1 MTFAV
6 ARSQVGRIADTFEQ
20 KIQNKG
26 SSAVFLLEN
35 FERISMDLTL
45 VNDAARAVHLL
56 GLALGFGVAI
66 VADLSAA
73 RTLVR
78 PLSLSEVEALERY
91 HRMVAIGLALFWAS
105 GLVLLWLRTGF
116 ELSNFSP
123 KLMTKLGVVAL
134 LTVNAV
140 LIGRIGL
147 PAMAEWQGA
156 RFGVLPMMDRL
167 RLGALAGMSGAG
179 WVSALA
185 LGVFSTM
192 KTMEWPVLSEVIGM
206 IYLVGL
212 SGAILLALAA
222 PMILFVQDRSAR
234 RFGRL

>member
-1 MTFAV
+1 
-6 ARSQVGRIADTFEQ
+6 
-20 KIQNKG
+20 
-26 SSAVFLLEN
+26 
-35 FERISMDLTL
+35 MDLTL

-78 PLSLSEVEALERY
+78 PLSLSEVETLERY

-116 ELSNFSP
+116 DLANFSP

-147 PAMAEWQGA
+147 PAMFDWQGA
-156 RFGVLPMMDRL
+156 RFGALPIMERL

-179 WVSALA
+179 WISAMA

-212 SGAILLALAA
+212 SGALMLALAA
-222 PMILFVQDRSAR
+222 PMVSYVQDRSAR
-234 RFGRL
+234 HFGRL